1 MNQISSAG
9 FPSLRGGAAQIDEGL
24 KGCCNANGSALI
36 VICKL
41 ETLVGSLVN
50 FIPSA
55 TAIR

>member
-41 ETLVGSLVN
+41 EALVGPSVN
-50 FIPSA
+50 FMLSA